1 MNISKTLLVASTSI
15 ILAVALVACN
25 KPGPAEKAGKAIDN
39 AAEKTGDKMS
49 ETSSTLG
56 KESDKAGVALDDT
69 AITAKVKAAILAE
82 PGLKV
87 LQIAVDTIRG
97 ETTLSGSVDSQHNS
111 DRAKEITGA
120 VAGVKRV
127 ENKLVVKSPS

>member
-1 MNISKTLLVASTSI
+1 MKIAKTLLVASASI
-15 ILAVALVACN
+15 ILAAALTACD
-25 KPGPAEKAGKAIDN
+25 KPGPAEKAGKSIDN
-39 AAEKTGDKMS
+39 AAEKAGDKMS
-49 ETSSTLG
+49 ENSTAMG
-56 KESDKAGVALDDT
+56 EQSDKAGVALEDT

-87 LQIAVDTIRG
+87 LQINVDTIRG